1 MMCGKQVRSLLR
13 AGVLLCTAVAVHA
26 VSDPDSAPR
35 KLTLNEARELANQPA
50 SAHGPV
56 DLTESPRPL
65 DRVFYYLAATWR
77 NPTGSPVAGY
87 YAVNPWTGD
96 VWDVS
101 GCKRLDSETLRKR
114 RDAIRR
120 ESGVSRSAF
129 ARLRNRKP
137 LCIWPDDR

>member
-1 MMCGKQVRSLLR
+1 MMWRKQIRSLFR
-13 AGVLLCTAVAVHA
+13 ASVLLYAAMAVHA
-26 VSDPDSAPR
+26 VSDPDSGPR
-35 KLTLNEARELANQPA
+35 KLTVDEAQELANQPA

-65 DRVFYYLAATWR
+65 DRVFYYFAATWP
-77 NPTGSPVAGY
+77 NPTGSPMAGY

-120 ESGVSRSAF
+120 ESGVSKAAF
-129 ARLRNRKP
+129 ARLRDKRP
-137 LCIWPDDR
+137 LCIGPNDH

>member
-1 MMCGKQVRSLLR
+1 MMCGKQIRSLLR
-13 AGVLLCTAVAVHA
+13 AGVLLCTAAAVHA
-26 VSDPDSAPR
+26 VSDQDSGPR
-35 KLTLNEARELANQPA
+35 KITLSEARELANQPA

-65 DRVFYYLAATWR
+65 DRVFYYFAATWR

-101 GCKRLDSETLRKR
+101 GCKRLDSEVLRKR
-114 RDAIRR
+114 RDDIRH
-120 ESGVSRSAF
+120 ESGVSKSVF
-129 ARLRNRKP
+129 SRLRNRKP
-137 LCIWPDDR
+137 LCIGPKDR